1 MFKSTITLFNYLYS
15 SDEYAK
21 TIIKNVEIQPM
32 CSTDPQTN
40 STENNTEVLIIVP
53 YKVDSGGAYVNS
65 GSDIKYYLKP
75 KVWANK
81 VDPGIV
87 YVDKKSGERH
97 YLKQKG
103 WAESIEYFT
112 IQSGLDFIIVGD
124 YSYLTDINLND
135 IKNKVDDVFVIG
147 GVKDFSDDL
156 KHFEIFVS

>member
-15 SDEYAK
+15 SDEYSK
-21 TIIKNVEIQPM
+21 TLINNVEIQPM
-32 CSTDPQTN
+32 CSTHPQTN
-40 STENNTEVLIIVP
+40 STQSNTKVLIIVP
-53 YKVDSGGAYVNS
+53 YKVDSAGAYVND
-65 GSDIKYYLKP
+65 GNDKKYYLKP

-124 YSYLTDINLND
+124 YSYLTDVNLNE
-135 IKNKVDDVFVIG
+135 IRNTIPDVFVIG

-156 KHFEIFVS
+156 KHFEIMCN